1 MSEKNESS
9 AKKPLFERLGAWIG
23 TTGTLLTI
31 VLTVWN
37 TQTKNE
43 IDRREKD
50 LRALEVQ
57 LKARSA
63 GVEESKERVE
73 RYKWVLSL
81 LPGLTEKQDEAKRNF
96 TVALVHLALTQEE
109 AEQLFAGLQASSNQ
123 ELQAVGQS
131 GVEALETE
139 AINRLVLQMNA
150 NTAEER
156 KAAVAR
162 IERDYN
168 DSPLAITLTL
178 KLYEADRIKSLSPS
192 GAINGLYFL
201 SATDPEAW
209 NQSHVTLARQALTQ
223 IQSRS
228 IGEQTQAAMNKLNEH
243 LARIAKRQ

>member
-1 MSEKNESS
+1 MSEKNETP

-23 TTGTLLTI
+23 TIGSLVTI
-31 VLTVWN
+31 ILTVWN

-81 LPGLTEKQDEAKRNF
+81 LPSLTEKNDEAKRNF
-96 TVALVHLALTQEE
+96 TSALMRLALTQEE

-131 GVEALETE
+131 GVENLEIET
-139 AINRLVLQMNA
+139 INRLVLQMNA
-150 NTAEER
+150 NTAEKR
-156 KAAVAR
+156 KGAVA
-162 IERDYN
+162 ILENDYN
-168 DSPLAITLTL
+168 ASPLAIELTL
-178 KLYEADRIKSLSPS
+178 ELFKPERFAALSPS
-192 GAINGLYFL
+192 GVINALYFL
-201 SATDPEAW
+201 SATDIEAW
-209 NQSHVTLARQALTQ
+209 NQTHVTLARQAVAK
-223 IQSRS
+223 IQSRN
-228 IGEQTQAAMNKLNEH
+228 IGAQTQAALTKLNDH
-243 LARIAKRQ
+243 LARIAPRQ